1 MSGLLFEE
9 FALENCFSRKLSQ
22 HIHNDIV
29 SPTKVSRYEDHIYG
43 DKLED
48 AMLEYLQEL
57 ALNEVVKQ
65 AIEKTTKEQDMGDRI
80 LGRYTA
86 CQRGSE

>member
-22 HIHNDIV
+22 HIHNDI
-29 SPTKVSRYEDHIYG
+29 VSRYEDHIYG

-86 CQRGSE
+86 CQKGSE

>member
-1 MSGLLFEE
+1 
-9 FALENCFSRKLSQ
+9 
-22 HIHNDIV
+22 
-29 SPTKVSRYEDHIYG
+29 
-43 DKLED
+43 
-48 AMLEYLQEL
+48 MLEYLQEL

-86 CQRGSE
+86 CQKGSE